1 MAWASWPPGQLP
13 IEASGF
19 PVAPWAHLLPAFPF
33 LRRRLRV
40 ALPCI
45 GLDGIG
51 AGLQEVQWDGIDVI
65 HAFDVDLDL
74 IPALLWRGGT
84 SALMVTFS

>member
-1 MAWASWPPGQLP
+1 M
-13 IEASGF
+13 
-19 PVAPWAHLLPAFPF
+19 LPAFPF

-51 AGLQEVQWDGIDVI
+51 AGLQEVQWDGVDVI
-65 HAFDVDLDL
+65 LAFGVDLDL
-74 IPALLWRGGT
+74 IPALQ
-84 SALMVTFS
+84 ALHGRQAVERWNIGPDGNILLVDVKG